1 LNITRSIGVA
11 YLFVAGTQ
19 CLPFLAHETTNLGN
33 LHPAEVTRRI
43 SLDEEIR
50 IRTCGLL
57 DESAVLDVVELLV
70 STSFLGRPLECLSGI
85 VRFLD
90 LLGCVRGEPLPEGS
104 LVLGFVLVCDVIKP
118 LALLRG

>member
-1 LNITRSIGVA
+1 MNIIRSIGAA

-19 CLPFLAHETTNLGN
+19 CLPFPAHQTTNFGN

-70 STSFLGRPLECLSGI
+70 ATGFLGRPLECLSGI
-85 VRFLD
+85 VRFLN
-90 LLGCVRGEPLPEGS
+90 LLGRVRGEPLLEGC
-104 LVLGFVLVCDVIKP
+104 LVLGFVLVCNMIEP
-118 LALLRG
+118 LALLRR